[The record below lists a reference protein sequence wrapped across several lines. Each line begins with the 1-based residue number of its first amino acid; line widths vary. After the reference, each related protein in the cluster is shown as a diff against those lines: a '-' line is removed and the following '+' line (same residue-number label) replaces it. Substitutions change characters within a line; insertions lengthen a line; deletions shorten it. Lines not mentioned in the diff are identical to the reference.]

1 MRKVRLRAGEER
13 RGTEAATDTL
23 GSFLSSPD
31 NGELLSSL
39 ELQASPAKASLD
51 RTAEV

>member
-31 NGELLSSL
+31 NGQLLFELPV
-39 ELQASPAKASLD
+39 EF
-51 RTAEV
+51 